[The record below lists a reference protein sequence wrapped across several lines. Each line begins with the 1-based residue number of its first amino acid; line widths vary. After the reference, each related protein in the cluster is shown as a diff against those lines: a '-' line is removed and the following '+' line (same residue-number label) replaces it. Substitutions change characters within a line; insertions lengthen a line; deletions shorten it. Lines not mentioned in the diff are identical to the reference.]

1 MEVRSSNQEK
11 EKKKRKI
18 GNLVVKRILNMMKIV
33 FFLRGYLRIFYPFVD
48 YMEVS
53 SEEIDEKYTIIRIK
67 EKEEKEKGG

>member
-33 FFLRGYLRIFYPFVD
+33 FFLRGYLRIFYHFVD

-53 SEEIDEKYTIIRIK
+53 LEEMDEKYTIIRIK

>member
-1 MEVRSSNQEK
+1 
-11 EKKKRKI
+11 
-18 GNLVVKRILNMMKIV
+18 MMKIV